1 MKLKKIPLYLLFLIL
16 VYSCGSQNLEEK
28 NMIVTLSAQTRGASK
43 IIIITNIEGGYKTLH
58 QEKLFSLSDKEKQQ
72 LNSFVSNVNLSEISQ
87 LIAPSQKRFSDGA
100 LAADLEIQIGEKI
113 YNSSQFDY
121 DNPPKELKNLIGFL
135 KSLIE

>member
-1 MKLKKIPLYLLFLIL
+1 
-16 VYSCGSQNLEEK
+16 
-28 NMIVTLSAQTRGASK
+28 MIVTLSAQTRGASK